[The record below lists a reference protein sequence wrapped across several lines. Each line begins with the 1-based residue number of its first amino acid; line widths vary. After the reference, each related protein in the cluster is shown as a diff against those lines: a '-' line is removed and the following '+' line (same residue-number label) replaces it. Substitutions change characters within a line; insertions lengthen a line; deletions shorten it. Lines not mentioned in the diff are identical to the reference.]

1 MRIALLSDLH
11 ANLEALSACLDHA
24 RRYGADHHVFLG
36 DLVGYG
42 ADPARVLDT
51 VMALTEKGAVA
62 VLGNH
67 DDATIAQAS
76 PLMHPE
82 ALQAIEWTRN
92 RLTPAHEDYLRG
104 LPLTVEEEDRLYVHA
119 NAWSPGEWEYI
130 TSPFDAGRSIRATR
144 RRLTFC
150 GHVHE
155 PTLFHMSG
163 EGRVAQFLP
172 VPGTGVPL
180 SPVRRWLAIPG
191 SAGQPR
197 DGNPAASYAILD
209 TASNIATWHRVAY
222 DHLTAARKI
231 RGSGLPPVFAA
242 RLEVGL

>member
-11 ANLEALSACLDHA
+11 ANYEALSACLDHA
-24 RRYGADHHVFLG
+24 RRNGAERFVFLG

-42 ADPARVLDT
+42 ADPGRVLDT
-51 VMALTEKGAVA
+51 VMGLAAKGAIA

-67 DDATIAQAS
+67 DDATVAQIS

-82 ALQAIEWTRN
+82 ARMAIEWTRN
-92 RLTPAHEDYLRG
+92 HLTGAQLEFLRE
-104 LPLTVEEEDRLYVHA
+104 LPLSFEEEDRLYVHA

-130 TSPFDAGRSIRATR
+130 TSTFDAGRSIRATK

-155 PTLFHMSG
+155 PSLYHMG
-163 EGRVAQFLP
+163 GDGRVSAFLP
-172 VPGTGVPL
+172 VPETGVPL
-180 SPVRRWLAIPG
+180 SVRRRWLAIPG

-197 DGNPAASYAILD
+197 DGNPAASYAVFD
-209 TASNIATWHRVAY
+209 TGTSIATWHRVAY
-222 DHLTAARKI
+222 DHVTAAQKI
-231 RGSGLPPVFAA
+231 RGSGLPQIFAA